1 MPPLLSVQNLSVT
14 FTTRHES
21 TAAVKNCSLTINRGE
36 LLALVGE
43 SGSGKSVTS
52 LSILQFCLHH
62 QRIIN
67 RKYLFT
73 DGEKT
78 IDLLSLSAKAL
89 QKIRGNK
96 IGTIFQEPMTSLNPL
111 IKCGIQVQE
120 ALLQHKFISKEKAK
134 AETIALFEKVQL
146 PQPDKIFNRY
156 PHELSG
162 GQKQRVMIAMAM
174 CCQPLLLICDEP
186 TTALDV
192 TVQKSILQLIKELQQ
207 EQNMGVLFITHDL
220 GVVSEIADRVAI
232 MYRGEIIEQNTTDN
246 IFRYPQQLYTK
257 ALLDCRPAQ
266 HPKGLPLPV
275 VSDYLNKQAV
285 VKPLVSLIEKER
297 ELTNTVIAEVIDLSV
312 FYPVKKSFF
321 GKPTQF
327 FKAVNKVSFKIFK
340 GETLGL
346 VGESGCGK
354 TTLGRAML
362 RLIEPTEGQIIFNK
376 KDITHLPKRDLKKFR
391 QDVQLVFQDP
401 FSALNPRLTIGSAIE
416 EPIKVFHQATSEK
429 ESKKKVL
436 QLLDQV
442 SLPAA
447 FYNRYPHQFS
457 GGQRQRIV
465 IARALAMN
473 PHFLVCDE
481 SVSALDVSVQAQ
493 VLNLLN
499 ELKKDLNL
507 SLLFISHDL
516 SVVKY
521 MSNNLMVMKD
531 GVIVESGLAEEVYS
545 NPKTAYTKT
554 LLASI
559 PHI

>member
-14 FTTRHES
+14 FTTRHER
-21 TAAVKNCSLTINRGE
+21 TEAVKNCSLTINRGE

-52 LSILQFCLHH
+52 LSILQLLPSPPAHYASGN
-62 QRIIN
+62 I
-67 RKYLFT
+67 YFT

-78 IDLLSLSAKAL
+78 TDLLSLSTTAL

-146 PQPDKIFNRY
+146 PQPDKIYYRY

-362 RLIEPTEGQIIFNK
+362 RLIEPSDGQIIFNQQ
-376 KDITHLPKRDLKKFR
+376 DITHLPKRDLKKFR

-429 ESKKKVL
+429 ERKEKSITIIRSGEFACCFL
-436 QLLDQV
+436 Q
-442 SLPAA
+442 P
-447 FYNRYPHQFS
+447 
-457 GGQRQRIV
+457 
-465 IARALAMN
+465 
-473 PHFLVCDE
+473 
-481 SVSALDVSVQAQ
+481 
-493 VLNLLN
+493 
-499 ELKKDLNL
+499 L
-507 SLLFISHDL
+507 S
-516 SVVKY
+516 
-521 MSNNLMVMKD
+521 
-531 GVIVESGLAEEVYS
+531 
-545 NPKTAYTKT
+545 
-554 LLASI
+554 ASI
-559 PHI
+559 FRWTKAKNCYCTCIGYESAFSCMRRIGFGSRCKCTSAGIEFTKRIKKRPSSFPPIYFA